1 MSVKIKLT
9 KSPKESLNTAVL
21 LTSTDTPEQYIRS
34 EAEQK
39 YVEQKLKHASSEL
52 LVINQYDRLL
62 VLVPPVA
69 DKSGSA
75 LAEAHR
81 KQGAELFNL
90 AKKEKLS
97 TWQLQSD
104 GEEPTALLNLCE
116 GLLLASYSFNK
127 YKATPKKTDQQP
139 FILKAVSLVHPQLK
153 KSQLSELQNVVEAT
167 FLARDL
173 VNEPVISLNAE
184 QLGKAFKKVG
194 KASKFKVEVLDKAK
208 IKSLKM
214 GGLLSVNA
222 GSTDPPTFS
231 VLEYKPSKPINKK
244 PYVLVGKGVTYD
256 TGGLS
261 LKPSTSMDTMKSDM
275 GGAAAV
281 IGTLSAVANNQLPI
295 HLIGLVPATDNRPSG
310 NAIVPGDVITISDG
324 TTVEV
329 LNTDAE
335 GRLILADALAFAKKY
350 DPELVID
357 LATLTGAAVVAI
369 GKEGIAMMGT
379 ADETQKADLK
389 KAGEEAYERL
399 VEFPLWDEYQS
410 YLKSDIADLKNIGG
424 RMAGAI
430 TAGTFLKHFTDYPWI
445 HLDIAGVAFLDSADG
460 YRSKNGTGAGVR
472 LLYQFFRNLASS

>member
-1 MSVKIKLT
+1 MSAKLKLT
-9 KSPKESLNTAVL
+9 KTPKDTLDTVVL
-21 LTSTDTPEQYIRS
+21 LTSADDPAPYTRS
-34 EAEQK
+34 EAEQM
-39 YVEQKLKHASSEL
+39 YVRQKMKDQASII
-52 LVINQYDRLL
+52 VVNQYDRLL
-62 VLVPPVA
+62 VLIPPVT
-69 DKSGSA
+69 DKTGYL
-75 LAEAHR
+75 LAEAYR
-81 KQGAELFNL
+81 KKGVEVCKL
-90 AKKEKLS
+90 AKQEKIEV
-97 TWQLQSD
+97 WQLVSNE
-104 GEEPTALLNLCE
+104 GESISLLSMAE
-116 GLLLASYSFNK
+116 GLLLSSYTFDK
-127 YKATPKKTDQQP
+127 YKAVKKDKAEKP
-139 FILKAVSLVHPQLK
+139 FALTSITITHPDVKQGELI
-153 KSQLSELQNVVEAT
+153 ELQNVVEAT

-194 KASKFKVEVLDKAK
+194 KESNFSVDVLDKAK

-231 VLEYKPSKPINKK
+231 VLEYKPSKPINEN

-281 IGTLSAVANNQLPI
+281 IGTLMAVAKNKLPV
-295 HLIGLVPATDNRPSG
+295 HVVGLVPATDNRPSG

-324 TTVEV
+324 STVEV

-350 DPELVID
+350 NPALVID
-357 LATLTGAAVVAI
+357 LATLTGAAAVAV
-369 GKEGIAMMGT
+369 GKEGIVMMGT
-379 ADETQKADLK
+379 ADEEQKQALLA
-389 KAGEEAYERL
+389 AGNETYERL
-399 VEFPLWDEYQS
+399 VEFPLWEEYRA
-410 YLKSDIADLKNIGG
+410 YLDSDIADLKNIGG

-430 TAGTFLKHFTDYPWI
+430 TAGMFLRHFTDYRWI

-460 YRSKNGTGAGVR
+460 YRGKNGTGAGVR
-472 LLYQFFRNLASS
+472 LLYRFFRNQVQS

>member
-1 MSVKIKLT
+1 MSVKIKVT
-9 KSPKESLNTAVL
+9 KSPKESLNTVVL
-21 LTSTDTPEQYIRS
+21 LSSTDVPEQHVRS

-39 YVEQKLKHASSEL
+39 YVAQRLKQSASEL

-69 DKSGSA
+69 DKEGAA
-75 LAEAHR
+75 LAEAYR
-81 KQGAELFNL
+81 KQGVELFNL
-90 AKKEKLS
+90 VKKERLT

-104 GEEPTALLNLCE
+104 GEEPAALLNLIE
-116 GLLLASYSFNK
+116 GLLLASYAFDK
-127 YKATPKKTDQQP
+127 YKATPKKSDQQP
-139 FILKAVSLVHPQLK
+139 FALKSVAVIHPQLK
-153 KSQLSELQNVVEAT
+153 KKQLSELHSVVEAT

-184 QLGKAFKKVG
+184 KLGREFKKVG

-231 VLEYKPSKPINKK
+231 VLEYKPAKPINQR

-281 IGTLSAVANNQLPI
+281 IGTLAAVADNQLPV

-335 GRLILADALAFAKKY
+335 GRLILADALVFAKKY
-350 DPELVID
+350 NPELVID
-357 LATLTGAAVVAI
+357 LATLTGAAVMAV
-369 GKEGIAMMGT
+369 GKEGIVMMGT
-379 ADETQKADLK
+379 ADEAQKTALK
-389 KAGEEAYERL
+389 SAGEETYERL
-399 VEFPLWDEYQS
+399 VEFPLWDEYRN

-424 RMAGAI
+424 RTAGAI
-430 TAGTFLKHFTDYPWI
+430 TAGMFLKHFTDYPWI
-445 HLDIAGVAFLDSADG
+445 HLDIAGVAFLDNADG